1 MRRRLYF
8 LLPDL
13 SSARGVVEGLL
24 LARIEARHIHVL
36 GKRDVDLE
44 DLPTATVFQK
54 TDVVHG
60 AQLGALIGAALGAS
74 TGALLVAFPPGTV
87 TFQLVTILV
96 LALVGTVFGIWV
108 ASLAGAAV
116 PNTRLRRFEACF
128 EHGQILVMV
137 DVPFDR
143 QNHIAETVMLHSP
156 TANFAG
162 IEPSIP
168 AFP

>member
-13 SSARGVVEGLL
+13 NSARGVVERLL
-24 LARIEARHIHVL
+24 LARIEACHIHVL
-36 GKRDVDLE
+36 GKRGVDLE

-54 TDVVHG
+54 TDVAHG
-60 AQLGALIGAALGAS
+60 AQLGALVGAGLGAS
-74 TGALLVAFPPGTV
+74 TGVLLVAFPLGAA

-96 LALVGTVFGIWV
+96 LALVGAVFGIWV

-116 PNTRLRRFEACF
+116 PNTRLKRFEASL

-137 DVPFDR
+137 DVPFSQ
-143 QNHIAETVMLHSP
+143 QNHIAETVRLHSP
-156 TANFAG
+156 AANFAG